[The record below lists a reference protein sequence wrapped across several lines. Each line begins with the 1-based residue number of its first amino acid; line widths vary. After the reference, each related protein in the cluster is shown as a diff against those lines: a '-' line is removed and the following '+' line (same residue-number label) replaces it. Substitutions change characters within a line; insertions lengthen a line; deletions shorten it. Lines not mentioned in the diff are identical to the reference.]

1 MNKKIFVSFLVLILL
16 LIGTTG
22 AVIAYFSDTKIISD
36 NTFTTGSVRLDS
48 SLTTPIIFEN
58 LLPGDSQSQD
68 ISIKYDG
75 TVKADLY
82 FGISNQNLINSPFY
96 NSVEE
101 ESYLELS
108 VFDNDSSETIIDW
121 QDYKFFLINWSELMA
136 QVDPGTTKNYRID
149 ARLKSSVENDLQGKT
164 DSSNLIFHT
173 VQSGAGVQ
181 LDGDPMM
188 SF

>member
-1 MNKKIFVSFLVLILL
+1 MNKKIFVSFFVLILL

-22 AVIAYFSDTKIISD
+22 AVIAYFSDTKIISG
-36 NTFTTGSVRLDS
+36 NTFTTGSVKLDS
-48 SLTTPIIFEN
+48 SLTSPINFEN
-58 LLPGDSQSQD
+58 LLPGETQSQD

-75 TVKADLY
+75 TVNADLY
-82 FGISNQNLINSPFY
+82 FGISNQFLINSPFY
-96 NSVEE
+96 NSELD

-108 VFDNDSSETIIDW
+108 VFDKDSNETIIDW
-121 QDYKFFLINWSELMA
+121 QDYKFFLTNWSELMA

-149 ARLKSSVENDLQGKT
+149 ALLKSSVSNDLQGKI

-181 LDGDPMM
+181 LDGDPTMT
-188 SF
+188 F